1 MSKHVENKVVALIEA
16 PVQEAGYE
24 LVRVQV
30 KGGGQ
35 YATLQIMAERKDGVG
50 MTVDDCA
57 SISGIVSLLFE
68 ADADL
73 AEKFALEVSSP
84 GIDRPLVRL
93 KDFDRYKGFVAKVEL
108 KSPKD
113 GQRRFQGKID
123 AVSGDTITLAL
134 DKGVVHLLFEDVDQ
148 AKLVLT
154 DELLNAAE
162 RGDVSH

>member
-1 MSKHVENKVVALIEA
+1 MSKTVESKVVALIEA

-24 LVRVQV
+24 LVRVRI
-30 KGGGQ
+30 KGGGKH
-35 YATLQIMAERKDGVG
+35 ATLQIMAERTDGVG

-57 SISGIVSLLFE
+57 AISGFVAPLLE
-68 ADADL
+68 ADPDL

-93 KDFDRYKGFVAKVEL
+93 KDFERYKGFVAKIEL
-108 KSPKD
+108 KAPKD
-113 GQRRFQGKID
+113 GQRRFQGAIES
-123 AVSGDTITLAL
+123 VSGETIALAHE
-134 DKGVVHLLFEDVDQ
+134 KGVAQVLFTDIEQ

-154 DELLNAAE
+154 DELLKAAE